1 MSGKLSYRR
10 TKSGCICRQHLTAD
24 SPSVAVPTSHFWSCR
39 KDFNSSR
46 FAEATSTSKIAGFI
60 AFPSADKLRGKAMNP
75 PLVLMKLPFED
86 WDYLKSSIPDRR
98 GNLPPLP
105 GTRNVAGP

>member
-60 AFPSADKLRGKAMNP
+60 AFPRNLSALGRRRHHSLREIKP
-75 PLVLMKLPFED
+75 HLKDWYCLPA
-86 WDYLKSSIPDRR
+86 S
-98 GNLPPLP
+98 NLRSNWMELLEL
-105 GTRNVAGP
+105 TKTES